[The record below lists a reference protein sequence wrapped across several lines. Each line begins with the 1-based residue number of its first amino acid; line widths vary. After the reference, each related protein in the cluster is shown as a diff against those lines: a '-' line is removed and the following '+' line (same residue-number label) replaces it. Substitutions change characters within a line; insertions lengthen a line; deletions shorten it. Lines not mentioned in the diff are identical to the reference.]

1 MSTGLEVRAPLLDY
15 KLMELSAQIP
25 DNLKIKNFNKKYIF
39 KKMLIESNI
48 LPENIINRPKRGFNP
63 PIGIWLKN
71 DLKEYVISQLT
82 SQKFRQSEIFDNNKL
97 DIYIQK
103 YYSSNLNYHNNIFAL
118 LALSSWINKYF

>member
-1 MSTGLEVRAPLLDY
+1 
-15 KLMELSAQIP
+15 
-25 DNLKIKNFNKKYIF
+25 
-39 KKMLIESNI
+39 MLIESNI

-82 SQKFRQSEIFDNNKL
+82 SLKFRQSEIFDDNKL

-118 LALSSWINKYF
+118 LTLSSWINKYF